1 MEGFDWTAGGL
12 ILIYRYLQ
20 EWYIVD
26 YGNGLIV
33 ESNAGPHSNSS
44 ILIVF
49 LCQAT
54 VQCTWAG
61 SLFLYYKKII
71 FSYEVSALE
80 TSGVETCSK
89 ALALRADIVLSAYS
103 R

>member
-1 MEGFDWTAGGL
+1 MV
-12 ILIYRYLQ
+12 
-20 EWYIVD
+20 YIVD
-26 YGNGLIV
+26 NGNGLTV